1 MWELIQ
7 ANKRKSFFLFIGMTI
22 LLLLLGYFIGSAVD
36 PYSGGITGIVIALI
50 ILFILNMISH
60 YSGSKILLAVS
71 NAKEV
76 TKEVHPQLFN
86 VVEEMRIASNLPAM
100 PKIYIINSPAP
111 NAFATG
117 RNPKNSAIAVTAGLL
132 SMLNRDELQG
142 VVAHET
148 SHILNRDIRFMTYA
162 SIMLGTIVL
171 ISEVFLRGMFYSSL
185 AGRRSSSSRGG
196 GQGQLIIMIIAI
208 ALSILAP
215 IFATLLYFAISRK
228 REYLADAS
236 AVRLTRYPE
245 GLASALEKIAGS
257 HEELKTA
264 TKVTAPLY
272 INNPLKRKGRKA
284 SSLQSTHPPIHE
296 RIKILR
302 NMAHG
307 ANFTDYQEAFS
318 NVKGSAKP
326 IIPASGLTDHEDIQ
340 IRKGEAGKGKTKNAR
355 QSKRNLED
363 LMLNVDRYNFINCV
377 CGLKMKVPPG
387 YSGNEILCPRCGR
400 KHKTIK

>member
-22 LLLLLGYFIGSAVD
+22 LLLLLGYFIGSAID
-36 PYSGGITGIVIALI
+36 PYSGGVTGIVIALI
-50 ILFILNMISH
+50 ILFILNMISR
-60 YSGSKILLAVS
+60 YSGSKILLSVS

-76 TKEVHPQLFN
+76 TKKVHPQLFN

-100 PKIYIINSPAP
+100 PKIYIINSSAP

-117 RNPKNSAIAVTAGLL
+117 RDPKNSAIAVTAGLL

-185 AGRRSSSSRGG
+185 AGRRSSSSREG
-196 GQGQLIIMIIAI
+196 GQGQMIIMIIAI

-307 ANFTDYQEAFS
+307 ANFSNYQEAFS
-318 NVKGSAKP
+318 NVKGSTNP
-326 IIPASGLTDHEDIQ
+326 IIPASGLTDKENIQ
-340 IRKGEAGKGKTKNAR
+340 IRKGQAGKGKIKTAR

-363 LMLNVDRYNFINCV
+363 LMLNVDHYDFINCV

-387 YSGNEILCPRCGR
+387 FSGKEISCPRCGR

>member
-1 MWELIQ
+1 
-7 ANKRKSFFLFIGMTI
+7 
-22 LLLLLGYFIGSAVD
+22 
-36 PYSGGITGIVIALI
+36 
-50 ILFILNMISH
+50 MISR

-117 RNPKNSAIAVTAGLL
+117 RDPKNSAIAVTAGLL

-185 AGRRSSSSRGG
+185 AGGRRSSSSRDG

-215 IFATLLYFAISRK
+215 LFATLLYFAISRK

-264 TKVTAPLY
+264 TKVTAPMY
-272 INNPLKRKGRKA
+272 INNPLKRKGRKT

-302 NMAHG
+302 NMSHG
-307 ANFTDYQEAFS
+307 ANFSDYQEAFS
-318 NVKGSAKP
+318 NIKSSAKP
-326 IIPASGLTDHEDIQ
+326 IIPASGLTDQENIQ
-340 IRKGEAGKGKTKNAR
+340 IRKGAAGKGKIKNAR

-387 YSGNEILCPRCGR
+387 YSGNEISCPRCGR
-400 KHKTIK
+400 KHKAIK

>member
-1 MWELIQ
+1 
-7 ANKRKSFFLFIGMTI
+7 MTI

-50 ILFILNMISH
+50 ILFILNMISR

-100 PKIYIINSPAP
+100 PKIYIINSAAP

-117 RNPKNSAIAVTAGLL
+117 RDPKNSAIAVTAGLL

-185 AGRRSSSSRGG
+185 AGGRRSSSSRDG
-196 GQGQLIIMIIAI
+196 GQGQLIIMIDRFF
-208 ALSILAP
+208 LFP
-215 IFATLLYFAISRK
+215 VT
-228 REYLADAS
+228 
-236 AVRLTRYPE
+236 PE
-245 GLASALEKIAGS
+245 
-257 HEELKTA
+257 
-264 TKVTAPLY
+264 
-272 INNPLKRKGRKA
+272 
-284 SSLQSTHPPIHE
+284 
-296 RIKILR
+296 
-302 NMAHG
+302 
-307 ANFTDYQEAFS
+307 
-318 NVKGSAKP
+318 
-326 IIPASGLTDHEDIQ
+326 
-340 IRKGEAGKGKTKNAR
+340 
-355 QSKRNLED
+355 
-363 LMLNVDRYNFINCV
+363 
-377 CGLKMKVPPG
+377 
-387 YSGNEILCPRCGR
+387 
-400 KHKTIK
+400 